1 MRGLLLPLLAAFLQ
15 FGTPADA
22 HLPAGGS
29 GVVIRLYANGEV
41 PPLGVPE
48 SREVIAETGETM
60 IFNVSE
66 PTIEMFR
73 PPDGRATGTAM
84 IVAPGGG
91 FIGIG
96 YQRGGIDIARRL
108 TAHGITAF
116 VLKYRTIRSPDD
128 AMHMPEVH
136 LREMDKVIARAKTGQ
151 PRELPPFA
159 GEAAAVAD
167 GGRAIALVRRR
178 AAEWGIDPRKVG
190 MIGLSAGAYLAA
202 DLAIGA
208 KATRPNFVALL
219 YGGLRSPVPTDAP
232 PAFIAGAAD
241 DPYQPDDPLLLF
253 SAWKTSEVPAELH
266 VYERGGHGFDL
277 GAQGTTS
284 DHWFDA
290 LIQWLKARGLK
301 ARLFEQTG
309 VDEQKGG
316 ALRLRASTAGNP
328 LIDLCGS
335 SITAQVIT
343 FGNGSSSRPC
353 VGRWACRR

>member
-1 MRGLLLPLLAAFLQ
+1 MRGLLLSVPAAFLH

-22 HLPAGGS
+22 QVPAGGG
-29 GVVIRLYANGEV
+29 GVVIPLYSSGEV

-73 PPDGRATGTAM
+73 PADGRANGTAM

-91 FIGIG
+91 FVGIG
-96 YQRGGIDIARRL
+96 YQRGGVDIARRL
-108 TAHGITAF
+108 TEHGITAF
-116 VLKYRTIRSPDD
+116 VLKYRTIRSPND

-136 LREMDKVIARAKTGQ
+136 LREMDQVIARAKTGQ
-151 PRELPPFA
+151 PRKLPPFA

-167 GGRAIALVRRR
+167 GGRAIALIRRR
-178 AAEWGIDPRKVG
+178 AAELGIDPRQVG

-208 KATRPNFVALL
+208 KATRPDFVALL
-219 YGGLRSPVPTDAP
+219 YGGLRSPVPADAP

-253 SAWKTSEVPAELH
+253 SAWKAGGVPAELH

-277 GAQGTTS
+277 VVQGTTS

-290 LIQWLKARGLK
+290 LI
-301 ARLFEQTG
+301 
-309 VDEQKGG
+309 
-316 ALRLRASTAGNP
+316 
-328 LIDLCGS
+328 
-335 SITAQVIT
+335 
-343 FGNGSSSRPC
+343 
-353 VGRWACRR
+353 RWINLAT

>member
-1 MRGLLLPLLAAFLQ
+1 MRRLLVPILAALLQ
-15 FGTPADA
+15 FGTPASA
-22 HLPAGGS
+22 QSPAGGS
-29 GVVIRLYANGEV
+29 GVVIRLYASGDV

-60 IFNVSE
+60 IFNVSD

-73 PPDGRATGTAM
+73 PPAGRATGTAM

-91 FIGIG
+91 FVGIG
-96 YQRGGIDIARRL
+96 YQRGGVDIARRL
-108 TAHGITAF
+108 ADHGITAF

-136 LREMDKVIARAKTGQ
+136 LREMETGTARAKTGQ
-151 PRELPPFA
+151 PRELPAFA

-178 AAEWGIDPRKVG
+178 AAEWGIDPHKLG

-202 DLAIGA
+202 DIAIGA
-208 KATRPNFVALL
+208 KATRPDFVALF
-219 YGGLRSPVPTDAP
+219 YGGLRSPVPADAP

-253 SAWKTSEVPAELH
+253 SAWKASGVPAELH
-266 VYERGGHGFDL
+266 IYERGGHGFDL
-277 GAQGTTS
+277 RVQGTTS

-290 LIQWLKARGLK
+290 LIHWMAARGWK
-301 ARLFEQTG
+301 IRHPE
-309 VDEQKGG
+309 
-316 ALRLRASTAGNP
+316 
-328 LIDLCGS
+328 
-335 SITAQVIT
+335 
-343 FGNGSSSRPC
+343 
-353 VGRWACRR
+353 